1 MTVMLRTTRR
11 AWAAITALAWLSCL
25 VSCEIPPTET
35 MPRLSDLRSPTQP
48 GEANEPAPTA
58 DTPVIA
64 LIHRIDLPLQ
74 VSLDPLWETVD
85 EQALPLRMHGMW
97 QANGLRIGVLSSQRA
112 QAFADALPPIQGESR
127 AKLLGSPYYS
137 AIRSAPRLREPI
149 IIDLTDP
156 PMSPRV
162 VRAQGGRLQLLAKI
176 GRDNHGQPYLELTPH
191 HYKPKTTLLPRSPL
205 EKQLD
210 GQVYDTLTAHI
221 TLPHD
226 RAVIVGLYRPWPQAE
241 ETEDSSSDTAEGV
254 DDAVDSEQIPDDNAD
269 AKNESIDP
277 AVSSDQPP
285 AITDQQSSPKP
296 PTIPDHLGKA
306 LMAGTRAGKP
316 MQIILVIS
324 IIEDQRPTTGN
335 DPR

>member
-1 MTVMLRTTRR
+1 MTAMPRTTRR
-11 AWAAITALAWLSCL
+11 AWAALTALTWLSCM
-25 VSCEIPPTET
+25 VSCEMPPTEP

-48 GEANEPAPTA
+48 GEANEPVPTA
-58 DTPVIA
+58 DTPIIA

-74 VSLDPLWETVD
+74 VSLDPLWEAVD
-85 EQALPLRMHGMW
+85 EQALPLRTHGMW
-97 QANGLRIGVLSSQRA
+97 QANGLRIGVLSFQHA

-137 AIRSAPRLREPI
+137 AIRSAPRLREPV

-176 GRDNHGQPYLELTPH
+176 GRDDNGQPYLELTPH
-191 HYKPKTTLLPRSPL
+191 HYKPKATLLPRSPL

-210 GQVYDTLTAHI
+210 GQVYVTLTAHI

-226 RAVIVGLYRPWPQAE
+226 RAVVVGLYRPWPQAE
-241 ETEDSSSDTAEGV
+241 ETEDTSNDTAEGV

-277 AVSSDQPP
+277 AVSSDQPS
-285 AITDQQSSPKP
+285 AITDQPSSPKP

-306 LMAGTRAGKP
+306 LMAGIRAGKP

-324 IIEDQRPTTGN
+324 IRTSE
-335 DPR
+335 